1 MFNVEKF
8 QQGWREGEETWNLT
22 EITARSGREGE
33 IGVPRGSGIQGLS
46 VLMAVCFSPGIT
58 KILKNLSEFRIED
71 GDSTARPASLSARAL
86 LKDEQS
92 RVESRQPKQ
101 SFVREF
107 F

>member
-46 VLMAVCFSPGIT
+46 VLMALCFSPGIT

-71 GDSTARPASLSARAL
+71 GRRLNGETGISFSAGFIKGRTIPGGIASTETKLR
-86 LKDEQS
+86 
-92 RVESRQPKQ
+92 
-101 SFVREF
+101 
-107 F
+107 